1 MPQISLN
8 RNAAIGAGV
17 IAGVVAT
24 AAQLVMWWIFLDAV
38 PWILYRDARLTAAIL
53 MGQQVLPPP
62 ATFDWQVMVVAA
74 SIHFVISAVYGLI
87 LGCIIF
93 RLGIKPSLVAGGIY
107 GLILY
112 GINMYGVTLVFPWF
126 TEARDWITLVAHIV
140 FGISIASAYLVL
152 TKHGLTTA
160 KRYPSS

>member
-1 MPQISLN
+1 MTHISLN

-24 AAQLVMWWIFLDAV
+24 TAQIVMWWIFLDAV

-53 MGQQVLPPP
+53 MGHQVLPPP
-62 ATFDWQVMVVAA
+62 TTFDWQVMMVAA
-74 SIHFVISAVYGLI
+74 CIHFVISAAYGLI

-93 RLGIKPSLVAGGIY
+93 SLDIKRSLVAGAIY

-112 GINMYGVTLVFPWF
+112 GITMYGVTLVFPWF
-126 TEARDWITLVAHIV
+126 TEVRDWITIVTHIV
-140 FGISIASAYLVL
+140 FGISIAAAYMAL
-152 TKHGLTTA
+152 TKHGLTVV
-160 KRYPSS
+160 KR